1 MSSSITDWV
10 IDVIDHVGALGVG
23 ALIALENLFPPI
35 PSEVILP
42 LAGFTARQGDMNVV
56 AAWLM
61 ATVGALLGA
70 VVLYGVGAVI
80 GYDRLHT
87 MADKRWF
94 VVMNQADLERGHRF
108 FVAHGARIVL
118 FGRCIPLV
126 RSLVSVP
133 AGIERMPLARFLIFT
148 AIGSAIWN
156 ALFIGAGWVLGEN
169 WDRVEGWVTP
179 IGYLV
184 LGGLLGWLVRSMYR
198 RLTRQG
204 AGAGT
209 TAGAATGT
217 DSKS

>member
-1 MSSSITDWV
+1 MSTGITDWV
-10 IDVIDHVGALGVG
+10 VDVIDHVGALGVG

-42 LAGFTARQGDMNVV
+42 LAGFTAKQGDMNVV

-61 ATVGALLGA
+61 ATLGALVGA
-70 VVLYGVGAVI
+70 VCLYGVGAVV
-80 GYDRLHT
+80 GYDRLHE

-94 VVMNQADLERGHRF
+94 VVMSQADLERGHRF
-108 FVAHGARIVL
+108 FVRHGARIVL

-133 AGIERMPLARFLIFT
+133 AGIERMPLTRFLIFT
-148 AIGSAIWN
+148 AIGSATWN

-169 WDRVEGWVTP
+169 WGRVEGWVAP

-184 LGGLLGWLVRSMYR
+184 LGGMLGWLARSTYR
-198 RLTRQG
+198 RLTRPGSG
-204 AGAGT
+204 AEAGT
-209 TAGAATGT
+209 AAGT
-217 DSKS
+217 DPKG